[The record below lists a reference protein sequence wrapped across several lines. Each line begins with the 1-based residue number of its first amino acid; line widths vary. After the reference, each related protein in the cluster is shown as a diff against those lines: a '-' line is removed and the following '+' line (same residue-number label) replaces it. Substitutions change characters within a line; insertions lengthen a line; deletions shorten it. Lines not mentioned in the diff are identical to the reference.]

1 MKRKQ
6 YILFDLDGT
15 VTEPFEGITNCVAY
29 ALKHFGIEVEDK
41 STLRP
46 FIGPPLIESF
56 QEFYGFSKE
65 QAEEATKKYREL
77 YNVEG
82 IFQNELYKGMEE
94 LLAFLKEQG
103 KTVVLA
109 TSKPDVFA
117 NRILSYFKIDQYFDF
132 VAGSE
137 INGGRNT
144 KIAVIQY
151 ALDQTGITDV
161 SQAVMVG
168 DRKFDI
174 LGAQHFGMDSVGVLY
189 GHGSREELEQA
200 GATKIVETVS
210 ELKNLL

>member
-174 LGAQHFGMDSVGVLY
+174 LGAQHFGMDSVGVFY

>member
-29 ALKHFGIEVEDK
+29 ALKHFGIEAEDK

>member
-1 MKRKQ
+1 MKKKQ

-29 ALKHFGIEVEDK
+29 ALKHFGIEVEDRN
-41 STLRP
+41 TLRP
-46 FIGPPLIESF
+46 FIGPPLVDSF

-82 IFQNELYKGMEE
+82 IYQNELYEGMEE
-94 LLAFLKEQG
+94 LLSYLKEQG
-103 KTVVLA
+103 KTVILA

-117 NRILSYFKIDQYFDF
+117 SRILSYFKIDNYFDF
-132 VAGSE
+132 VGGSD

-144 KIAVIQY
+144 KSAVIQHV
-151 ALDQTGITDV
+151 LEQNKITDI

-168 DRKFDI
+168 DRKYDI
-174 LGAQHFGMDSVGVLY
+174 EGAKNFGMDSIGVLY
-189 GHGSREELEQA
+189 GHGSREELELA
-200 GATKIVETVS
+200 GATKIAETVKDLK
-210 ELKNLL
+210 ELL

>member
-1 MKRKQ
+1 MKKKQ
-6 YILFDLDGT
+6 YVLFDLDGT

-46 FIGPPLIESF
+46 FIGPPLLDSF

-65 QAEEATKKYREL
+65 QAEEATRKYREL

-82 IFQNELYKGMEE
+82 IYQNELYEGMEK
-94 LLAFLKEQG
+94 LLSFLKEQG

-117 NRILSYFKIDQYFDF
+117 NRILSYFNIDQYFDF
-132 VAGSE
+132 VAGSD

-144 KIAVIQY
+144 KIAVMQY
-151 ALDQTGITDV
+151 AIEHTGITDV

-168 DRKFDI
+168 DRNFDI
-174 LGAQHFGMDSVGVLY
+174 LGAQHFGMDSIGVLY

-200 GATKIVETVS
+200 GATKIVETVG
-210 ELKNLL
+210 ELKALF

>member
-174 LGAQHFGMDSVGVLY
+174 LGAQHFGMDSIGVLY

>member
-65 QAEEATKKYREL
+65 QADEATKKYREL